1 MKRAI
6 KNLCQLPDD
15 ALFKEVGTGISHI
28 MDVVNRLNTAAEGLH
43 GSKHHYPSRVLE
55 YLAAEE
61 AAKVLILVDAAR
73 CPKNKGE
80 EKSRTLGYFYDHIAK
95 GIYAQVCE
103 WRPMDLAEVR
113 RGVDDERRERYL
125 DGPNDVDWIFPNSIA
140 KQRED
145 SLYVGYFCE
154 DTEENNHGEGYWTSP
169 LNDVA
174 RLSEFF
180 SYNTSAVVDLA
191 CALHQTNATTSD
203 GLSVIAEVWRNVDVR
218 DEMRF
223 DELERLNR
231 HTLKELNDRGLLAP
245 VSDQVQVTVEKH
257 WIYPLWT
264 LDLRML
270 RVEKK
275 ELLEVRQRWHPDV
288 Y

>member
-6 KNLCQLPDD
+6 KNLCQLPDA
-15 ALFKEVGTGISHI
+15 ALFKEVETGISRI
-28 MDVVNRLNTAAEGLH
+28 MDVVNRLDAAAEGLH
-43 GSKHHYPSRVLE
+43 GNKHHYPSRVLE

-61 AAKVLILVDAAR
+61 AAKILILIDAVR

-80 EKSRTLGYFYDHIAK
+80 EKSRTLGYFHDHIAK
-95 GIYAQVCE
+95 GIYAQVCN
-103 WRPMDLAEVR
+103 WHPMDLAEVR
-113 RGVDDERRERYL
+113 SGVDNERKERYL

-140 KQRED
+140 KERED
-145 SLYVGYFCE
+145 RLYVGYVCD
-154 DTEENNHGEGYWTSP
+154 DTEENNHEEGYWTSP
-169 LNDVA
+169 LNEVA
-174 RLSEFF
+174 RLSEFL
-180 SYNTSAVVDLA
+180 SYRTSAVVDLA

-223 DELERLNR
+223 DELEGLNR
-231 HTLKELNDRGLLAP
+231 DTLKELNDRGLLAP
-245 VSDQVQVTVEKH
+245 VSNQVLVTVENH

-264 LDLRML
+264 LDLRVL
-270 RVEKK
+270 KVKK
-275 ELLEVRQRWHPDV
+275 EELREVRERSHPGV